1 MVNLGSY
8 FNLQELIQLSLA
20 NIPHL
25 ILIIFLFCGVFA
37 VRKIIQ
43 TYLYI
48 KEHYVFLELTPPANS
63 EKSSYTTQQ
72 LFSVIHN
79 LGLQRS
85 FLEKVLGKKNIF
97 SFEIVSTEDKGIRYL
112 LKVKNS
118 DLLNIKRSIMSYLP
132 HAEVKVVEDYLS
144 SHQFSDSKVIEF
156 SLKKHFAFPLKEQ
169 DQLYE
174 HDPVSYITG
183 TMTKLKKDELV
194 SFQIVLTP
202 IVKKEVR
209 KISHM
214 ILRNEDVLSFLNTS
228 KPGFLYPVG
237 LLSSFV
243 GVLVNQLQWAVSELI
258 NGSNKHNAFS
268 KLINSPVYV
277 QKRIDKPARTISTF
291 EQEAIQAVQEKIQ
304 QPLFEV
310 QVRALVFS
318 KSKSDKDERV
328 RGVVSSLATFS
339 VSNYQSFQKKLS
351 VPLIKTLRL
360 ISFENRLLSFFLQKS
375 TVVLSVSEVAS
386 LYHFPFARSAQTENI
401 VKLHSKQLPA
411 PLSLKNTPQ
420 LDVVFAK
427 NTYGG
432 VETLIGLTK
441 EERVRHMYVIGATGT
456 GKSTMLLSM
465 INQDLK
471 NNKGICVVD
480 PHGDLVEVTLNA
492 VTEERIKDVIYFN
505 PYDIKYPIGINLL
518 ELTPDLDEDESLI
531 EKEFVAE
538 SVISL
543 FRKVF
548 SDAWSSHPHRIE
560 YILRN
565 TIHTAFTLPNPTLF
579 TIFELLNNPVFQKKA
594 IQGLQDQDLKN
605 FWKYEFGRAGD
616 YQKVKM
622 VAPVTARIGRFLFSP
637 SARRIL
643 EQEKSTINF
652 SDILDSGKILIC
664 NLSKGNIGEDTS
676 EVMGIMILNKLQL
689 ASLQRARVAQSKR
702 KSFYLYVDEFQNFAT
717 PSFVQMLSEA
727 RKYGLNLVMAEQST
741 SQQKDKNLVQ
751 IILANTGTVVT
762 FRSANPHDEELLLP
776 QYRPYVEEGEIA
788 NLPSFNF
795 YMKKAAMLP
804 EEPFSGVTMPIN
816 PTIDKEKLLAIIQS
830 SRMLYATKYQKQSKT
845 SVITDVYSQQK
856 DEIPK
861 VSSRLPA

>member
-1 MVNLGSY
+1 MENLGRY
-8 FNLQELIQLSLA
+8 INLHEAFLTVNIYIPHIIYLVISIIAFLLIKKAIQLVLY
-20 NIPHL
+20 NRETQ
-25 ILIIFLFCGVFA
+25 IFLE
-37 VRKIIQ
+37 I
-43 TYLYI
+43 
-48 KEHYVFLELTPPANS
+48 TPPANS

-85 FLEKVLGKKNIF
+85 LLEKIFGKKSIF
-97 SFEIVSTEDKGIRYL
+97 SFEIVSTADKGIRYI
-112 LKVKNS
+112 LKVRKS
-118 DLLNIKRSIMSYLP
+118 DALNIKRSIISYLP
-132 HAEVKVVEDYLS
+132 HAEIKVTKDYLQPFKQNS
-144 SHQFSDSKVIEF
+144 SKTIEF
-156 SLKKHFAFPLKEQ
+156 SLRKHFAFPLKEQ
-169 DQLYE
+169 EQLYE

-194 SFQIVLTP
+194 SFQIVLSP
-202 IVKKEVR
+202 IIKKEVN
-209 KISHM
+209 KISRM
-214 ILRNEDVLSFLNTS
+214 ILRNDDVLSFLNRGKSEMTFPIS
-228 KPGFLYPVG
+228 ILASLISVIAD
-237 LLSSFV
+237 
-243 GVLVNQLQWAVSELI
+243 QLQWAIGELI
-258 NGSNKHNAFS
+258 NGSS
-268 KLINSPVYV
+268 KQYAYSKIINSPVYV
-277 QKRIDKPARTISTF
+277 QKRTDKPARTISTF
-291 EQEAIQAVQEKIQ
+291 EQEAIQAVQDKVQ

-310 QVRALVFS
+310 QIRALVYG
-318 KSKSDKDERV
+318 KTKDDRDERV
-328 RGVVSSLATFS
+328 RGITSSLATFS

-351 VPLIKTLRL
+351 IPLINTLL
-360 ISFENRLLSFFLQKS
+360 LVSFKNRQLSLFQKS
-375 TVVLSVSEVAS
+375 SVILSVSEVAS
-386 LYHFPFARSAQTENI
+386 LYHFPFARSNHTENI
-401 VKLHSKQLPA
+401 VKLYSKQLPA
-411 PLSLKNTPQ
+411 PLSLKDNPR

-427 NTYGG
+427 NMYAGW
-432 VETLIGLTK
+432 ETPIGLTK
-441 EERVRHMYVIGATGT
+441 EERVRHVYVIGATGT

-465 INQDLK
+465 INQDLQ
-471 NNKGICVVD
+471 NNKGVCVVD
-480 PHGDLVEVTLNA
+480 PHGDLVETVLNC
-492 VTEERIKDVIYFN
+492 VPEGRIKDVIYFN

-518 ELTPDLDEDESLI
+518 ELTPNLDEDDSLI

-548 SDAWSSHPHRIE
+548 SDALSSHPHRIE

-579 TIFELLNNPVFQKKA
+579 TIFELLNNPVFQKRV
-594 IQGLQDQDLKN
+594 IQGLQDEDLKN

-652 SDILDSGKILIC
+652 SEILDSGKILIC

-689 ASLQRARVAQSKR
+689 ASLQRARIAQSKR

-727 RKYGLNLVMAEQST
+727 RKYGLNLTMAEQST

-751 IILANTGTVVT
+751 IILANTGTIVT
-762 FRSANPHDEELLLP
+762 FRSANPHDEELLLS

-795 YMKKAAMLP
+795 YMKKAAILP
-804 EEPFSGVTMPIN
+804 EEPFSGVTMPIKN
-816 PTIDKEKLLAIIQS
+816 TLDKEKLQKIIQS
-830 SRMLYATKYQKQSKT
+830 SRINYAIKYQKQIRNTRLTKQDVSEKPHKT
-845 SVITDVYSQQK
+845 QIKSG
-856 DEIPK
+856 
-861 VSSRLPA
+861 LPA